1 MLILQEINI
10 KYNINMLD
18 IEDFKKKLDKK
29 SRLMGIDPGRKRV
42 GIAISDEN
50 KIIATP
56 YTTIIK
62 NKYSDFVKEIIKVV
76 EENQIKGIIIG
87 NPINM
92 DGTASQSSQSAKDL
106 AINLSKDVTENVTL
120 WDERLSSQ
128 GAFNLSNDLAS
139 NTTKKVSKLDENS
152 AQFILQGAL
161 DYITRENTW
170 SDTIKRL

>member
-1 MLILQEINI
+1 
-10 KYNINMLD
+10 MLD

-29 SRLMGIDPGRKRV
+29 SRIMGIDPGRKRV

-62 NKYSDFVKEIIKVV
+62 NKYSDFIKEIIEIFK
-76 EENQIKGIIIG
+76 ENQIKGIVVG

-92 DGTASQSSQSAKDL
+92 DGTSSNSSQSAKDL
-106 AINLSKDVTENVTL
+106 AINLSKDVTENVVL

-139 NTTKKVSKLDENS
+139 NTTKKVNKLDQNS
-152 AQFILQGAL
+152 AQFILQGVL
-161 DYITRENTW
+161 DYLT
-170 SDTIKRL
+170 K

>member
-1 MLILQEINI
+1 
-10 KYNINMLD
+10 MLD

-62 NKYSDFVKEIIKVV
+62 NKYSDFVKEIIEIFK
-76 EENQIKGIIIG
+76 ENQIKGIVVG

-92 DGTASQSSQSAKDL
+92 DGTSSNSSQSAKDL
-106 AINLSKDVTENVTL
+106 AINLSKDVTENVVL

-139 NTTKKVSKLDENS
+139 NTTKKVSKLDQNS
-152 AQFILQGAL
+152 AQYILQGVL
-161 DYITRENTW
+161 DYLT
-170 SDTIKRL
+170 K

>member
-1 MLILQEINI
+1 
-10 KYNINMLD
+10 MLD

-29 SRLMGIDPGRKRV
+29 SRILGIDPGGKRI

-50 KIIATP
+50 KIVATP

-62 NKYSDFVKEIIKVV
+62 NKYSVFIKEIKKIVD
-76 EENQIKGIIIG
+76 ENQIKGIVIG

-92 DGTASQSSQSAKDL
+92 DGSSSRSSQSAKDL
-106 AINLSKDVTENVTL
+106 ANNLSKDVTENITM

-139 NTTKKVSKLDENS
+139 NVSSKVKKLDENS

-161 DYITRENTW
+161 DYLIKENT
-170 SDTIKRL
+170 

>member
-10 KYNINMLD
+10 KKYNTIMLD

-29 SRLMGIDPGRKRV
+29 SRLMGIDPGKKRV

-62 NKYSDFVKEIIKVV
+62 NKYSDFVKEIIEIFK
-76 EENQIKGIIIG
+76 ENQIKGIVVG

-92 DGTASQSSQSAKDL
+92 DGTSSNSSQSAKDL
-106 AINLSKDVTENVTL
+106 AINLSKDVTENVVL

-139 NTTKKVSKLDENS
+139 NTTKKVNKLDQNS
-152 AQFILQGAL
+152 AQFILQGVF
-161 DYITRENTW
+161 DYLT
-170 SDTIKRL
+170 K

>member
-10 KYNINMLD
+10 KKYNTIMLD

-62 NKYSDFVKEIIKVV
+62 NKYSDFVKEIIEIFK
-76 EENQIKGIIIG
+76 ENQIKGIVVG

-92 DGTASQSSQSAKDL
+92 DGTSNKSSQSAKDL
-106 AINLSKDVTENVTL
+106 AINLSKDVTENVVL

-128 GAFNLSNDLAS
+128 GAFDLSNDLAS
-139 NTTKKVSKLDENS
+139 NTTKKVSKLDQNS
-152 AQFILQGAL
+152 AQFILQGVL
-161 DYITRENTW
+161 DYLT
-170 SDTIKRL
+170 K

>member
-1 MLILQEINI
+1 
-10 KYNINMLD
+10 MLD
-18 IEDFKKKLDKK
+18 IEEFKKKLDKK

-62 NKYSDFVKEIIKVV
+62 NKYSDFVKEIIKIV
-76 EENQIKGIIIG
+76 EENQIKGIVIG

-92 DGTASQSSQSAKDL
+92 DGTKSQSSQSAKDL
-106 AINLSKDVTENVTL
+106 ALNLSKDVTENVTL

-139 NTTKKVSKLDENS
+139 NTSKKVSKLDENS
-152 AQFILQGAL
+152 AQFILQ
-161 DYITRENTW
+161 
-170 SDTIKRL
+170 

>member
-1 MLILQEINI
+1 
-10 KYNINMLD
+10 MLD

-29 SRLMGIDPGRKRV
+29 SRLMGIDPGRKRF

-62 NKYSDFVKEIIKVV
+62 NKYSDFIKEIIKVV

-87 NPINM
+87 NPMNM
-92 DGTASQSSQSAKDL
+92 DGTESQSSQSAKDL

-139 NTTKKVSKLDENS
+139 NTSKKVSKLDENS

-161 DYITRENTW
+161 DYLTRENT
-170 SDTIKRL
+170 

>member
-1 MLILQEINI
+1 
-10 KYNINMLD
+10 MLD

-62 NKYSDFVKEIIKVV
+62 NKYSDFVKEIIEIFK
-76 EENQIKGIIIG
+76 ENQIKGIVVG

-92 DGTASQSSQSAKDL
+92 DGTSSNSSQSAKDL
-106 AINLSKDVTENVTL
+106 AINLSKDVTENVVL
-120 WDERLSSQ
+120 CDERLSSQ
-128 GAFNLSNDLAS
+128 GAFNLSNDLVS
-139 NTTKKVSKLDENS
+139 NTTKKVSKLDQNS
-152 AQFILQGAL
+152 AQFILQGVL
-161 DYITRENTW
+161 DYLT
-170 SDTIKRL
+170 K

>member
-10 KYNINMLD
+10 KKYNTIMLD

-62 NKYSDFVKEIIKVV
+62 NKYSDFVKEIIEIFK
-76 EENQIKGIIIG
+76 ENQIKGIVVG

-92 DGTASQSSQSAKDL
+92 DGTSSNSSQSAKDL
-106 AINLSKDVTENVTL
+106 AINLSKDVTENVVL

-139 NTTKKVSKLDENS
+139 NTTKKVNKLDQNS
-152 AQFILQGAL
+152 AQFILQGVL
-161 DYITRENTW
+161 DYLT
-170 SDTIKRL
+170 K

>member
-1 MLILQEINI
+1 
-10 KYNINMLD
+10 MLD
-18 IEDFKKKLDKK
+18 IEDFKKKLDQK

-62 NKYSDFVKEIIKVV
+62 NKYSDFVKEIIKIV
-76 EENQIKGIIIG
+76 EENQIKGIVIG
-87 NPINM
+87 NPINL

-139 NTTKKVSKLDENS
+139 NTSKKIIKLDQNS

-161 DYITRENTW
+161 DYLTR
-170 SDTIKRL
+170 

>member
-1 MLILQEINI
+1 
-10 KYNINMLD
+10 MLD
-18 IEDFKKKLDKK
+18 IEEFKKKLDKK

-42 GIAISDEN
+42 GVAISDEN

-56 YTTIIK
+56 YTTLFK
-62 NKYSDFVKEIIKVV
+62 NKYSEFVKEIIKIFD
-76 EENQIKGIIIG
+76 ENQIKGIVVG

-92 DGTASQSSQSAKDL
+92 DGSSGQSSQSAKDL

-139 NTTKKVSKLDENS
+139 NTSKKVSKLDENS

-161 DYITRENTW
+161 DYLTKENT
-170 SDTIKRL
+170 

>member
-1 MLILQEINI
+1 
-10 KYNINMLD
+10 MLD

-62 NKYSDFVKEIIKVV
+62 NKYSDVVKEIIEIFK
-76 EENQIKGIIIG
+76 ENQIKGIVVG

-92 DGTASQSSQSAKDL
+92 DGTSSNSSQSAKDL
-106 AINLSKDVTENVTL
+106 AINLSKDVTENVVL

-139 NTTKKVSKLDENS
+139 NTTKKVSKLDQNS
-152 AQFILQGAL
+152 AQFILQGVL
-161 DYITRENTW
+161 DYLT
-170 SDTIKRL
+170 K

>member
-1 MLILQEINI
+1 
-10 KYNINMLD
+10 MLD

-50 KIIATP
+50 KIIASP
-56 YTTIIK
+56 LTTIIK
-62 NKYSDFVKEIIKVV
+62 NKYSDFVKEIIKIV
-76 EENQIKGIIIG
+76 EENQIKGIVIG

-92 DGTASQSSQSAKDL
+92 DGSASQSSQSAKDL

-139 NTTKKVSKLDENS
+139 NTSKKVSKLDENS

-161 DYITRENTW
+161 DYLSKENT
-170 SDTIKRL
+170 